1 MKSFSL
7 LTILFGFLSMMNAQ
21 ITVTNSTFPA
31 VGDKLKLVENSNFS
45 GQLNMG
51 NVSGP
56 QVWDFSALNSGRQ
69 YTESYVDPKTGVDAA
84 TFPDANMML
93 QTNGEEEYF
102 KTSANAMTSLGLGGE
117 NQLLGSNVAVRY
129 IKQPTF
135 RSAPLTFIGA
145 TKSESSF
152 RLHLSSDIFPDT
164 LLASFGAF
172 APDSIRIEFSS
183 TSTGLMDAFGTL
195 KMQGKSID
203 VLREKS
209 AVVSKTKVFLKVPLL
224 GWQGLE
230 FLLSIAQVEVP
241 DFIKPLIGDRK
252 STDYKFYSN
261 SHKEILVSARYD
273 SLDVLEEL
281 IFADLGGISST
292 EVSSI
297 ENTFSLYPNPVSEM
311 LILSTPSWKEGLYL
325 VTIADI
331 SGKMV
336 YAEPCQLNPDQAKQI
351 NVSKF
356 GPGTFVLTVR
366 DQNNTFTASS
376 TFVSQ

>member
-102 KTSANAMTSLGLGGE
+102 KTSANAVTSLGLGGE
-117 NQLLGSNVAVRY
+117 NPLLGSNVAVRY

-135 RSAPLTFIGA
+135 RLAPLTFIGA
-145 TKSESSF
+145 TKSEGSF
-152 RLHLSSDIFPDT
+152 RLELSTDIFPDT
-164 LLASFGAF
+164 LLASFEPF

-209 AVVSKTKVFLKVPLL
+209 SVISKTKVSLKVPLI
-224 GWQGLE
+224 GWQTLE
-230 FLLSIAQVEVP
+230 FLLSFAQAEVP
-241 DFIKPLIGDRK
+241 DFIKPLIADRK
-252 STDYKFYSN
+252 SIDYKFYSN

-292 EVSSI
+292 EVTSL
-297 ENTFSLYPNPVSEM
+297 ENTFSLYPNPASEM

-336 YAEPCQLNPDQAKQI
+336 YAEPCQLSPDQAKHF